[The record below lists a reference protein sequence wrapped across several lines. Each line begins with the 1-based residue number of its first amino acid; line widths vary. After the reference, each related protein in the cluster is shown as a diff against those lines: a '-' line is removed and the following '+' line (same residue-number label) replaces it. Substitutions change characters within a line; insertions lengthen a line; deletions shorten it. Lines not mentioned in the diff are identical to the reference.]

1 MSYLM
6 TIYQQFPSTVLNNL
20 EIQQIRKHAG
30 FLLVE
35 HLFAWKKKSK
45 QVPFLYKQD
54 FMFWYIFFI
63 IFYHLP
69 EILLFR
75 IFTQRQ
81 LWLTLSDALL
91 KSTNVQKSRFFFVK
105 YKSTRECEMKILSVV
120 ECIFLNPAC
129 DSEISC
135 TWSAY
140 EANLL
145 FIMLVQNLTLF

>member
-6 TIYQQFPSTVLNNL
+6 TIYQQFPSTVLNHL

-35 HLFAWKKKSK
+35 HLFTWKKKSK
-45 QVPFLYKQD
+45 QVPFLYTQD
-54 FMFWYIFFI
+54 FIFWYIFFI

-81 LWLTLSDALL
+81 LRLTLSNALL

-105 YKSTRECEMKILSVV
+105 YKSARECEMKILSVV
-120 ECIFLNPAC
+120 ECIFLNPVC

-135 TWSAY
+135 T
-140 EANLL
+140 
-145 FIMLVQNLTLF
+145 